1 MQTTSTPL
9 LQVEALR
16 KEYPAGEGTI
26 AVLKDVS
33 LTIEAGEMVAIV
45 GSSGSGKST
54 LMNILG
60 CLDQP
65 TSGEYRISG
74 RNVSELGPD
83 ELARLRREHFG
94 FIFQRYHLLPSLTA
108 LGNVE
113 MPSIYAGL
121 SPAARRERAAALLAR
136 LGLEDR
142 THHRPGQL
150 SGGQQQRVSI
160 SRALMNGGQVIL
172 ADEPTGALDSH
183 SGQET
188 MKLLTELNAE
198 GHTIVVVTHD
208 MEVAAYARRIIEIR
222 DGEIIADRPG
232 DGAGDAPEAA
242 REQERRQTFRPGQ
255 AGAATRWLDRARELL
270 RMALSAMTSHKL
282 RTFLTMLGIIIGIA
296 SVVSMVAL
304 GQGSQE
310 QVLQNISAIGT
321 NVIDI
326 FPGKDFGDRNSAN
339 IHTLV
344 AADADVLARQPYVD
358 SVTPKLSTSVDLR
371 YRNVDVTAQVNGVGD
386 QYFRVYGYEIET
398 GRAFGADDTR
408 RIRQVAVIDQNTKER
423 LFADGA
429 DPLGQV
435 IILGSVPCRIIGVT
449 APKTTMFGS
458 SDTLNI
464 WVPYTTA
471 MHRIIGQSYLGNITV
486 RVMDGAPMQAAEQGI
501 QNLMTRRHKRTDF
514 FIMNTDTIRKTIE
527 STTQTMTLL
536 ISAIAVIS
544 LVVGGIGVMNIMLVS
559 VTERTGEIGVRMAV
573 GARRSD
579 IMSQFLIEAVLVCLL
594 GGVLG
599 IGLALLA
606 GFALSQS
613 SSGYTMA
620 YSSTSMATA
629 FLCSTL
635 IGVVFGYLPA
645 RSAARLNPV
654 DALVRE

>member
-1 MQTTSTPL
+1 MPL
-9 LQVEALR
+9 LQVENLR
-16 KEYPAGEGTI
+16 KEYPAGDSMM
-26 AVLKDVS
+26 AVLKDINLS
-33 LTIEAGEMVAIV
+33 IEAGEMVAIV

-65 TSGEYRISG
+65 SGGSYRISG
-74 RNVSELGPD
+74 RDVSELDAD
-83 ELARLRREHFG
+83 ELARLRREYFG

-108 LGNVE
+108 AGNVE
-113 MPSIYAGL
+113 IPAVYAGMDSVSRRDRAELLL
-121 SPAARRERAAALLAR
+121 SR
-136 LGLEDR
+136 LGLQDR
-142 THHRPGQL
+142 MDHRPGQL

-172 ADEPTGALDSH
+172 ADEPTGALDSS
-183 SGQET
+183 SGRET
-188 MKLLTELNAE
+188 MNLLTELNRE

-208 MEVAAYARRIIEIR
+208 MEVAAYANRIIEIR
-222 DGEIIADRPG
+222 DGEIISDRLTADAAAESDGQPG
-232 DGAGDAPEAA
+232 DVVAA
-242 REQERRQTFRPGQ
+242 RGAT
-255 AGAATRWLDRARELL
+255 AGWAAKLNELL
-270 RMALSAMTSHKL
+270 LMAVSAMASHKL

-296 SVVSMVAL
+296 SVVSVVAL
-304 GQGSQE
+304 GQGSQ
-310 QVLQNISAIGT
+310 QRVLKDISAIGT

-326 FPGKDFGDRNSAN
+326 FPGEDFGDRKSEN

-344 AADADVLARQPYVD
+344 PADAEVLARQSYVD
-358 SVTPKLSTSVDLR
+358 SVTPKLSTTVELR
-371 YRNVDVTAQVNGVGD
+371 YRNIDVSASVSGVGD
-386 QYFRVYGYEIET
+386 QYFRVYGYEMAS
-398 GRAFGADDTR
+398 GKPFDRDMVK
-408 RIRQVAVIDQNTKER
+408 RIRQVAVIDQNTRKR
-423 LFADGA
+423 LFGDEQDVVGR
-429 DPLGQV
+429 V

-449 APKTTMFGS
+449 KKKQAMFGN
-458 SDTLNI
+458 SDSLNI

-471 MHRIIGQSYLGNITV
+471 MHRIIGQSHLGSITV
-486 RVMDGAPMQAAEQGI
+486 RVKDGAPMQAAEKGI
-501 QNLMTRRHKRTDF
+501 QKLLVRRHKLKDF

-536 ISAIAVIS
+536 VSAIAVIS

-599 IGLALLA
+599 ILLA
-606 GFALSQS
+606 FAAGFFISHSGS
-613 SSGYTMA
+613 SFSMV
-620 YSSTSMATA
+620 YSPVSMVLA
-629 FLCSTL
+629 FVCSTL

-645 RSAARLNPV
+645 RNAAHLNPV